1 MRKSRSAVAGIASM
15 RCPKCR
21 KGRMF
26 PEGTLYSKRFM
37 EMYQLCACCGQSF
50 MPEPGYYFGAM
61 FVSYGL
67 NAAYLIAVWVT
78 MYLFMAE
85 VSVWVMIFAIIGLI
99 IGLLPVT
106 FRLSRVLWIYIFV
119 KYRGPVDCK
128 SESS

>member
-1 MRKSRSAVAGIASM
+1 
-15 RCPKCR
+15 
-21 KGRMF
+21 MF
-26 PEGTLYSKRFM
+26 PEGTLYSRRFM

-67 NAAYLIAVWVT
+67 NAAYLIAVWVI
-78 MYLFMAE
+78 MYFFMAE
-85 VSVWVMIFAIIGLI
+85 VSVWVMIGAIIGLI

-119 KYRGPVDCK
+119 KYQGPVDCK
-128 SESS
+128 AESS